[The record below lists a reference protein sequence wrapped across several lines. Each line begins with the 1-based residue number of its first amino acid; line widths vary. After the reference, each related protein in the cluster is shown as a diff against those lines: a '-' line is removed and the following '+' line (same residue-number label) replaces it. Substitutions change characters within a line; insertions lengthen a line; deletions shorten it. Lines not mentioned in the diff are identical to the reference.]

1 MRVSLIG
8 ATGNAGSRILA
19 ELARRGHQVTAIVR
33 HPERVPQLDGVIAKE
48 CDANRVDDLASMLRD
63 HDVVVSSV
71 HFLDGQADKLIDAVR
86 QARVP
91 RYVVVGGAG
100 SLDNGNGVKLIDA
113 GGVPEPYKAESR
125 AGCDFLDLLR
135 QTSDLDWTFLSPS
148 AQFVAGERTGV
159 FRTRNRHRATR
170 CKRSKLDFLRGL
182 RGCVGRRDR
191 AAAPFQA
198 PIHGWLLMQPE
209 ATNDGLSGS
218 GSQDRTQLGEDA
230 ACRPAEARI
239 QLSETGGK

>member
-1 MRVSLIG
+1 MMKVCLIG

-19 ELARRGHQVTAIVR
+19 ELARRGHHVTAIVR
-33 HPERVPQLDGVIAKE
+33 HPEKVPQLDGVIARKG
-48 CDANRVDDLASMLRD
+48 DANCVDDLASMLRG
-63 HDVVVSSV
+63 HEIVVSGV

-113 GGVPEPYKAESR
+113 GGVPEPYQAESR

-159 FRTRNRHRATR
+159 FRVGTDTALRDAGGRSWISYEDYAVALVDEIEQPRHSRRRFT
-170 CKRSKLDFLRGL
+170 
-182 RGCVGRRDR
+182 VGY
-191 AAAPFQA
+191 
-198 PIHGWLLMQPE
+198 
-209 ATNDGLSGS
+209 
-218 GSQDRTQLGEDA
+218 
-230 ACRPAEARI
+230 
-239 QLSETGGK
+239 

>member
-19 ELARRGHQVTAIVR
+19 ELAQRGHQITAIVR
-33 HPERVPQLDGVIAKE
+33 HPDRVPQLDRVVARQ

-71 HFLDGQADKLIDAVR
+71 HFLDGQAVKLIDAVR

-100 SLDNGNGVKLIDA
+100 SLDNGKGVKLIDA

-125 AGCDFLDLLR
+125 AGCAFLDLLR

-148 AQFVAGERTGV
+148 AQFIGGERTGV
-159 FRTRNRHRATR
+159 FRLGSDTALRDANGRSWISYEDYAVALVDEIEQPRHSR
-170 CKRSKLDFLRGL
+170 CRFT
-182 RGCVGRRDR
+182 VGY
-191 AAAPFQA
+191 
-198 PIHGWLLMQPE
+198 
-209 ATNDGLSGS
+209 
-218 GSQDRTQLGEDA
+218 
-230 ACRPAEARI
+230 
-239 QLSETGGK
+239 

>member
-1 MRVSLIG
+1 MMRVSLIG

-19 ELARRGHQVTAIVR
+19 ELARRAHRVTAIVR
-33 HPERVPQLDGVIAKE
+33 HPERVPRFDGVIARE
-48 CDANRVDDLASMLRD
+48 CDANRADDLASLLAD
-63 HDVVVSSV
+63 HDVVVSSL

-86 QARVP
+86 RSRVP

-125 AGCDFLDLLR
+125 AGCDFLDSLR

-159 FRTRNRHRATR
+159 FRTGADTALRDANGRSWISYEDYAVALVHEIEQPRHS
-170 CKRSKLDFLRGL
+170 RSRFT
-182 RGCVGRRDR
+182 VGY
-191 AAAPFQA
+191 
-198 PIHGWLLMQPE
+198 
-209 ATNDGLSGS
+209 
-218 GSQDRTQLGEDA
+218 
-230 ACRPAEARI
+230 
-239 QLSETGGK
+239 